1 MSPRLTC
8 LLTLAGV
15 VLAGVP
21 LLPLTQPRIP
31 GEEPYPSTAVP
42 RQETAQP
49 VHLTLR
55 FTGKPDAL
63 ILRYEGEDIA
73 SMPPGTPSPWETDL
87 MLPLSASSVELEAE
101 ATWPAPSPENVLT
114 IELAPSGHPSRTD
127 TQWSGGDGSLLHTI
141 FTFSWP

>member
-21 LLPLTQPRIP
+21 LLPLTTQPRVP
-31 GEEPYPSTAVP
+31 QDEAHPSAAP
-42 RQETAQP
+42 RQEAVQP

-55 FTGKPDAL
+55 FTGRPDTL
-63 ILRYEGEDIA
+63 ILRHEGEDIA
-73 SMPPGTPSPWETDL
+73 SMPPGTPCPWETDL
-87 MLPLSASSVELEAE
+87 ALPLSSSSVELEVE
-101 ATWPAPSPENVLT
+101 ASWPAPSPENVLT
-114 IELAPSGHPSRTD
+114 VELAPSGRPSRTE
-127 TQWSGGDGSLLHTI
+127 TQWSGSDGSLLHSI

>member
-15 VLAGVP
+15 ILAGVP
-21 LLPLTQPRIP
+21 LLPLTQPRVP
-31 GEEPYPSTAVP
+31 GEAAHPSAAAP
-42 RQETAQP
+42 RQETGQP

-55 FTGKPDAL
+55 FTGKPEAL

-73 SMPPGTPSPWETDL
+73 TMPPGTPSPWETDL
-87 MLPLSASSVELEAE
+87 TLSLPSSSVELEAE
-101 ATWPAPSPENVLT
+101 ASWPAPCPENVLT
-114 IELAPSGHPSRTD
+114 VELAPSGLPTRTE
-127 TQWSGGDGSLLHTI
+127 TQWSGSDGTLLHTI